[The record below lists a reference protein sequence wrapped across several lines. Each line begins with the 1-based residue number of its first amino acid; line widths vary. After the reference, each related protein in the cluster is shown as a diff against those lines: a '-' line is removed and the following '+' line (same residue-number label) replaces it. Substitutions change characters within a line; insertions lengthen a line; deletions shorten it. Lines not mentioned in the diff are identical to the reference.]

1 MDIKELEITSRLA
14 HLNMS
19 KDQLE
24 SVFPA
29 FEQTI
34 GFFDT
39 MENAETDPSFA
50 ELLLHNVKHSSGKT
64 NPPASALYVSS
75 IELRCDSI
83 EENTALNKELLD
95 NAGERDGNFFV
106 IPNVL

>member
-1 MDIKELEITSRLA
+1 MDLQELEITAQLARLD
-14 HLNMS
+14 MGT
-19 KDQLE
+19 DQLGAIH
-24 SVFPA
+24 PA

-39 MENAETDPSFA
+39 MEKAETDPSFA
-50 ELLLHNVKHSSGKT
+50 EQMKLAAKHGEKSCPVSG
-64 NPPASALYVSS
+64 ALFVGSGQ
-75 IELRCDSI
+75 LRCDVVESSG
-83 EENTALNKELLD
+83 AELREKMLD